1 MPVKVLLQEVRRAKG
16 LSQNEL
22 ARLTRMSPQNIQRIE
37 QGEAKSLTFATLE
50 RLCEVL
56 HCQPGDILIYDNE
69 TGETGNDDSNTE
81 L

>member
-1 MPVKVLLQEVRRAKG
+1 
-16 LSQNEL
+16 
-22 ARLTRMSPQNIQRIE
+22 MSPQNIQRIE

>member
-1 MPVKVLLQEVRRAKG
+1 VKVLLQEVRRANG

-56 HCQPGDILIYDNE
+56 HCQPGDILIYDSDNSPK
-69 TGETGNDDSNTE
+69 NKS
-81 L
+81 